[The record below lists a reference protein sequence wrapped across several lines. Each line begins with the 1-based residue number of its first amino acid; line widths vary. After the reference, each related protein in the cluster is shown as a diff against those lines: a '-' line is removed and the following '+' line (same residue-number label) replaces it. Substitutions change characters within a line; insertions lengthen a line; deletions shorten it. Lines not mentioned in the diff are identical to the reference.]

1 MSKESHPRMRSL
13 YGKSGLIA
21 AAGLT
26 FIGAKKLGMDII
38 GDQKENLSDYL
49 MAYGSFLMA
58 ATIPIIRAVGRAFK
72 DPSLLREIRDN
83 LRGGFGGGVGD

>member
-1 MSKESHPRMRSL
+1 MSKESYPRMRSL

-26 FIGAKKLGMDII
+26 IIGAKKLGMDII
-38 GDQKENLSDYL
+38 GDTKANMSDYL
-49 MAYGSFLMA
+49 RAYGSFLIVA
-58 ATIPIIRAVGRAFK
+58 AIPIIREVGRAFK

-83 LRGGFGGGVGD
+83 LRGGFGGGFGD